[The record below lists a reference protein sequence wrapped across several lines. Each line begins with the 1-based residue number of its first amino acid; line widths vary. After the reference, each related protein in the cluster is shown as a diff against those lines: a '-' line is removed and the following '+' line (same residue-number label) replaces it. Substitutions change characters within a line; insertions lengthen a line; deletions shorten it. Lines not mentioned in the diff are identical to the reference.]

1 MPRTLLSANHVV
13 KYFGERKILE
23 VEQFTVWEGDRI
35 GIVGSNGAG
44 KTTLLNLLSG
54 ELQADEGVI
63 QRNVP
68 VTYFQQFGKGNQNA
82 DPKALREFGLAD
94 KLDRET
100 LSGGEQTRLR
110 LADVEENALLTFAD
124 EPTANLDAEGVEL
137 CCKRLE
143 NCSTFLLISHDRA
156 VLDRLCN
163 KIVEVRDGKVTVYPG
178 NFSAYRE
185 QREKREQREWFEY
198 EQYRKERDRLTSAMR
213 QQAERSRGVKKA
225 PKRMGNSEARLHKR
239 SAGESAEK
247 LDNARKALQSRLERL
262 EVHEKPRDIPE
273 TAIDFSLT
281 DPPANRD
288 VITGSRLQVRYGEN
302 RIFENAAFSLPRGS
316 KTALIGPNGAGK
328 TTLMN
333 LIAAN
338 GPGIRIV
345 PKAKIGFF
353 RQGLENLDLEKT
365 VLENVM
371 EDAVQ
376 SEQVMRGI
384 LARLLIRRDDVY
396 KKAGV
401 LSGGERVKLS
411 FAKLFGSPANVLLL
425 DEPTNFLDMPAIE
438 ALQQMV
444 CDYEGTIL
452 FVSHDREFTDRC
464 ASRLLRIE
472 NKKLLA
478 FEGNLT
484 QWEERQNAPRE
495 GKKEIDRALL
505 ELRITQV
512 IAQLSTA
519 SGEEKER
526 LEEEFRHLIAQR
538 KQENV

>member
-1 MPRTLLSANHVV
+1 MPKTLLSASHVV
-13 KYFGERKILE
+13 KYFGDRKILE
-23 VEQFTVWEGDRI
+23 LDQFTVWEGDKI
-35 GIVGSNGAG
+35 GVVGSNGAG
-44 KTTLLNLLSG
+44 KTTLLNVLSG
-54 ELQADEGVI
+54 ELQADEGTI

-68 VTYFQQFGKGNQNA
+68 VTYFQQFGTGDKHA
-82 DPKALREFGLAD
+82 DPKALRELGIAD
-94 KLDRET
+94 KLQREA

-110 LADVEENALLTFAD
+110 LASVEENALLTFAD
-124 EPTANLDAEGVEL
+124 EPTANLDTEGVEL

-143 NCSTFLLISHDRA
+143 SCRTFLLISHDRA

-163 KIVEVRDGKVTVYPG
+163 KIAEVRDGKVTVYPG
-178 NFSAYRE
+178 NFSDYRE

-198 EQYRKERDRLTSAMR
+198 EQYRKERDRLTSAIR
-213 QQAERSRGVKKA
+213 QQAEKSRGVKKA

-247 LDNARKALQSRLERL
+247 LDNARKAIQSRLERL
-262 EVHEKPRDIPE
+262 EVHEKPREVPE
-273 TAIDFSLT
+273 AAIDFSLT

-302 RIFENAAFSLPRGS
+302 RIFENASFALPRGS

-345 PKAKIGFF
+345 PKARIGFF

-365 VLENVM
+365 VLENVR

-425 DEPTNFLDMPAIE
+425 DEPTNFLDMPTIE
-438 ALQQMV
+438 ALQQIV
-444 CDYEGTIL
+444 CEYEGTVL
-452 FVSHDREFTDRC
+452 FVSHDREFTDQC
-464 ASRLLRIE
+464 ATRLLRIE
-472 NKKLLA
+472 NRKLWP
-478 FEGNLT
+478 FDGNLT
-484 QWEERQNAPRE
+484 QWEERQRVPRE

-519 SGEEKER
+519 DGDKKEQ
-526 LEEEFRHLIAQR
+526 LEEEFRRLIAQR
-538 KQENV
+538 KDRS